1 MHANASRI
9 AAALI
14 AGVTLLGLV
23 VQFAASLQQVGSLL
37 PTLWVLLWY
46 FTILTNVLVAVVFF
60 AIAIYGQE
68 RLPANVIAGTTLSI
82 VLVGVI
88 YALLLHGLTELS
100 GGSLVAN
107 VLLHMVTPVVAPVYW
122 VWLTTRGQ
130 LRWRDPLVWAI
141 YPLVYFFYALLRG
154 EFTSKYP
161 YPFMD
166 VPQLGWPRT
175 LINAGVIALGY
186 MAAGY
191 LMVAIDQG
199 PRRKSSA

>member
-107 VLLHMVTPVVAPVYW
+107 VLLHMVTPVVAPV
-122 VWLTTRGQ
+122 
-130 LRWRDPLVWAI
+130 
-141 YPLVYFFYALLRG
+141 
-154 EFTSKYP
+154 
-161 YPFMD
+161 
-166 VPQLGWPRT
+166 
-175 LINAGVIALGY
+175 
-186 MAAGY
+186 
-191 LMVAIDQG
+191 
-199 PRRKSSA
+199 